1 MTNYLISTKKGIE
14 HYFYRPYEGICM
26 KRRLAGGIWQEHKSV
41 LKSGRDT
48 FGVYADD
55 REQVHL
61 ICTDAENR
69 LIYAI
74 RKNDVWKKFILSGL
88 NRDVFICDMRIYSV
102 NGRLNL
108 LYSAL
113 YNGETLL
120 VHCILGDHAK
130 PEAVAALESSHF
142 FIYNQKVFFTDTS
155 GRLGY
160 VLLSDEKPSG
170 FYFLYD
176 DAHFGTLSSLGGKE
190 LIIFTRDSR
199 LFINGE
205 EILYDSRME
214 NPVFVKGAD
223 RAYIMWKSG
232 SFVRYIATFN
242 GGITWSEPMRFMS
255 TSATP
260 SLYIA
265 QWKDTFN
272 LYYGYQSEKDVT
284 LLGAPDIFSESR
296 NFSYT
301 DELERLKTTL
311 GTSMRELAEARAEVA
326 RLNKIISEKKL

>member
-1 MTNYLISTKKGIE
+1 MTNYLIRTKNGIE
-14 HYFYRPYEGICM
+14 HYFYRPYEGICA
-26 KRRLAGGIWQEHKSV
+26 KRRISGGVWQEYKSV

-48 FGVYADD
+48 FGVYADNQD
-55 REQVHL
+55 RVHL
-61 ICTDAENR
+61 ICTDAENQ
-69 LIYAI
+69 LIYAV

-88 NRDVFICDMRIYSV
+88 SSDVFVCDMRIYPV
-102 NGRLNL
+102 GGRLNL

-130 PEAVAALESSHF
+130 PQAVATLETSHF
-142 FIYNQKVFFTDTS
+142 FIYNEKVYFTDVS

-176 DAHFGTLSSLGGKE
+176 DAHFGTLSTLGGKE
-190 LIIFTRDSR
+190 LMIFTRGSR

-214 NPVFVKGAD
+214 TPVFVKGAD

-232 SFVRYIATFN
+232 SFIRYIATFN
-242 GGITWSEPMRFMS
+242 GGVTWSDPMRFMS
-255 TSATP
+255 TGVTP

-265 QWKDTFN
+265 QQGDIFN
-272 LYYGYQSEKDVT
+272 LYYGYQNEKDVT

-296 NFSYT
+296 DFSHA
-301 DELERLKTTL
+301 DELERLKL
-311 GTSMRELAEARAEVA
+311 MLNTSMQELAEAKAEVA
-326 RLNKIISEKKL
+326 RLNKIISKMKI

>member
-1 MTNYLISTKKGIE
+1 MTNYLIRTKNGIE

-26 KRRLAGGIWQEHKSV
+26 RRRLGAGMWQEHKSV

-48 FGVYADD
+48 FGVYVDD

-74 RKNDVWKKFILSGL
+74 RKNDAWKKFILSGL
-88 NRDVFICDMRIYSV
+88 SSDVFICDMRIYPV

-130 PEAVAALESSHF
+130 PQAVAALEASHF
-142 FIYNQKVFFTDTS
+142 FIYKQKVFFTDAS

-176 DAHFGTLSSLGGKE
+176 DAHFGTLSALGVKE
-190 LIIFTRDSR
+190 LTIFTRNSR

-214 NPVFVKGAD
+214 APVFVKGAD

-242 GGITWSEPMRFMS
+242 GGITWSDPMRFMS
-255 TSATP
+255 TGVTP

-265 QWKDTFN
+265 QQGDAFK
-272 LYYGYQSEKDVT
+272 LYYGYQNERDVT
-284 LLGAPDIFSESR
+284 LLGAPDIFSEGC
-296 NFSYT
+296 NFSHT
-301 DELERLKTTL
+301 DELERLKSAL
-311 GTSMRELAEARAEVA
+311 GTSARELAEARAEVA
-326 RLNKIISEKKL
+326 RLNKIISKMKL